1 MTLKYWPGQKRG
13 KGEGESPLLTP
24 GCRGDLWWLGIHTYL
39 YCNIRTFLLYLEHM
53 RDPRCR
59 PLCPTDIGI
68 SQDCQSTFF
77 FIEPLKTIALRFFS
91 HQELPFNYFP
101 SPNLILLCVNFPP
114 ADTFADKLTF
124 LSSNRTLQ
132 EVNKIWETTLPCL
145 YFSQIT
151 IMLNELLLIIHCS
164 RIWFTFS

>member
-24 GCRGDLWWLGIHTYL
+24 GCRGDLWWWGIHTYL

-53 RDPRCR
+53 GDPRCR

-77 FIEPLKTIALRFFS
+77 LIEPLKTIALLFLLLLFFS
-91 HQELPFNYFP
+91 TRKSHLTIFLLQSSFCFVLSF
-101 SPNLILLCVNFPP
+101 LQQILLLMNSHFCPLIGHLGKSIRFGKP
-114 ADTFADKLTF
+114 L
-124 LSSNRTLQ
+124 
-132 EVNKIWETTLPCL
+132 CL
-145 YFSQIT
+145 VCTSARSQ
-151 IMLNELLLIIHCS
+151 
-164 RIWFTFS
+164 

>member
-24 GCRGDLWWLGIHTYL
+24 GCRGDLWWWGIHTYL

-53 RDPRCR
+53 GDPRCR

-77 FIEPLKTIALRFFS
+77 LIEPLKTIALLFFFFLLFFS
-91 HQELPFNYFP
+91 TRKSHLTIFLLQSSFCFVLSF
-101 SPNLILLCVNFPP
+101 LQQILL
-114 ADTFADKLTF
+114 LTNSHF
-124 LSSNRTLQ
+124 CPLIGHLGKSIRFGKPL
-132 EVNKIWETTLPCL
+132 CL
-145 YFSQIT
+145 VCTSARSQ
-151 IMLNELLLIIHCS
+151 
-164 RIWFTFS
+164 

>member
-24 GCRGDLWWLGIHTYL
+24 GCRGDLWWWGIHTYL

-53 RDPRCR
+53 GDPRCR

-77 FIEPLKTIALRFFS
+77 LIEPLKTIALLFFFLLFFS
-91 HQELPFNYFP
+91 TRKSHLTIFLLQSSFCFVLSF
-101 SPNLILLCVNFPP
+101 LQQILL
-114 ADTFADKLTF
+114 LTNSHF
-124 LSSNRTLQ
+124 CPLIGHLGKSIRFGKPL
-132 EVNKIWETTLPCL
+132 CL
-145 YFSQIT
+145 VCTSARSQ
-151 IMLNELLLIIHCS
+151 
-164 RIWFTFS
+164 

>member
-24 GCRGDLWWLGIHTYL
+24 GCRGDLWWWGIHTYL

-53 RDPRCR
+53 GDPRCR

-77 FIEPLKTIALRFFS
+77 LIEPLKTIALLFFLLLFFS
-91 HQELPFNYFP
+91 TRKSHLTIFLLQSSFCFVLSF
-101 SPNLILLCVNFPP
+101 LQQILLLMNSHFCPLIGHLGKSIRFGKP
-114 ADTFADKLTF
+114 L
-124 LSSNRTLQ
+124 
-132 EVNKIWETTLPCL
+132 CL
-145 YFSQIT
+145 VCTSARSQ
-151 IMLNELLLIIHCS
+151 
-164 RIWFTFS
+164 